1 MSNMFSQTRS
11 KFSETAVT
19 FQKTIAIPEKRTC
32 VQNDREKMAA
42 SKLIHTQMLYF
53 CYHNGHV
60 GSETI
65 STDIFKLKC
74 TAHIPVYLFANARDD
89 VFLTRHYYVSTN
101 LIKKNSCIDLNGE
114 LTTLLLSSRIYI
126 FSPILLGR
134 GRKPSGIHSLP
145 VHML

>member
-1 MSNMFSQTRS
+1 MFSQTRS

-19 FQKTIAIPEKRTC
+19 FRKTTRFRKKDHE
-32 VQNDREKMAA
+32 REKMAA

-53 CYHNGHV
+53 CYGINGHV

-74 TAHIPVYLFANARDD
+74 TAHMPVYLFADAKDD

-101 LIKKNSCIDLNGE
+101 
-114 LTTLLLSSRIYI
+114 
-126 FSPILLGR
+126 F
-134 GRKPSGIHSLP
+134 
-145 VHML
+145 